1 MGGVGVMLLHTV
13 YIYHFISCLPHC
25 EYPSFAVEHV
35 VVIHL
40 EKLSGQRKV
49 INDSFI
55 SWPERMNGVRVEMDY
70 TLGWIC
76 WRGG

>member
-55 SWPERMNGVRVEMDY
+55 SWPERMNGLEWK
-70 TLGWIC
+70 WITHLA
-76 WRGG
+76 GYAGDG